1 MSIFRLMLKGGL
13 ILLVA
18 TTIGTGCG
26 SEVDGVSTATFI
38 EAERISLEEFKG
50 LLDSQADVIIV
61 DVRDGESHDAGHIP
75 GAISMTYPDEIRAR
89 HHELPLDKTI
99 ILYCS

>member
-1 MSIFRLMLKGGL
+1 MSTVRLMLKESS
-13 ILLVA
+13 ILLA
-18 TTIGTGCG
+18 ASMIATGCG

-50 LLDSQADVIIV
+50 LLDNQADVIIV
-61 DVRDGESHDAGHIP
+61 DVRSRESYEAGHIP

-99 ILYCS
+99 IFYCS